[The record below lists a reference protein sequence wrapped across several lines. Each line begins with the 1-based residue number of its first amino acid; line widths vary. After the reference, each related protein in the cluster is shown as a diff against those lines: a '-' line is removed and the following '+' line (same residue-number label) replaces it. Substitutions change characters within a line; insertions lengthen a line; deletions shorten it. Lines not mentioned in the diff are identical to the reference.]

1 MVNPLVVGD
10 LPLGLYIHTPWCTS
24 KCPYCDFFS
33 VATKDAIPQDRL
45 VVALLRQLED
55 QRHLLGGRAIASI
68 FIGGGTPNRLAPGTI
83 ARLLDGIA
91 DLAPVESDCEI
102 TMEANPGG
110 HEPLPGYRQ
119 AGINRLSIGVQ
130 SLHDHLLLAIGREH
144 DSIDVR
150 RTLDSARSAGFASI
164 NIDLMHGLPHQ
175 CLEQA
180 LVDVEQAL
188 DLGCDHL
195 SCYALTIEPG
205 TAFGQRPPAR
215 CDDDTVAAMAEGI
228 AALLARHGFE
238 HYEVSAFARPGH
250 ACRHN
255 LNYWTFGDYL
265 GLGPSAHS
273 KITRLDDRG
282 QPTIWRGRMA
292 PAIMPYINGQL
303 QPRWHQVSS
312 NALLLEFLLNALRLR
327 AGFTTALFQQ
337 RTGLP
342 AELLEEGLLHNM
354 QRGLMLREAERIRTT
369 ARGWHMLNE
378 TLLAFVPGD
387 MAHA

>member
-33 VATKDAIPQDRL
+33 IATKDAIPQDRL
-45 VVALLRQLED
+45 VDALLRQLGD
-55 QRHLLGGRAIASI
+55 QRHLLGGRTIASI
-68 FIGGGTPNRLAPGTI
+68 FIGGGTPNRLGPGTI

-91 DLAPVESDCEI
+91 DLVPLESDCEI

-110 HEPLPGYRQ
+110 HEPLLGYRQ
-119 AGINRLSIGVQ
+119 AGINRLSVGVQ
-130 SLHDHLLLAIGREH
+130 SLHDHLLQAIGREH
-144 DSIDVR
+144 DSAAVR
-150 RTLDSARSAGFASI
+150 RTLESARSAGFASI

-175 CLEQA
+175 SLEQA
-180 LVDVEQAL
+180 LMDVEQAL
-188 DLGCDHL
+188 TLGCDHL
-195 SCYALTIEPG
+195 SCYTLTIEPG
-205 TAFGQRPPAR
+205 TAFGQHPPVR
-215 CDDDTVAAMAEGI
+215 CDDDTMAAMTEGI
-228 AALLARHGFE
+228 AALLARHDFD

-273 KITRLDDRG
+273 KITRLDDQG
-282 QPTIWRGRMA
+282 QPAICRGRMEA
-292 PAIMPYINGQL
+292 SIMPYINGQL
-303 QPRWHQVSS
+303 EPKWHRLSS
-312 NALLLEFLLNALRLR
+312 SDLVLEFLLNALRLH
-327 AGFTTALFQQ
+327 AGFTTTLFQQ

-342 AELLEEGLLHNM
+342 ARLLEEGLQHNM
-354 QRGLMLREAERIRTT
+354 GKGLMLREAERICTT
-369 ARGWHMLNE
+369 ERGWNMLNE
-378 TLLAFVPGD
+378 TLIAFVTGD